1 MGEYLVIRKMPIKRR
16 VVLAI
21 VALAF
26 GLMTGAIGA
35 YAQGTFK
42 VPFKFEAAGKKFAAG
57 EYRVSQKGEDQISL
71 RIEPNGEEVLIPFKQ
86 RLEQLKPAI
95 EEPQL
100 VFDVVGNFEPSY
112 TEYVTDY
119 LLAEV
124 WLPGED
130 GFLVHTLKGA
140 HQHQTIKGQRAKK

>member
-1 MGEYLVIRKMPIKRR
+1 
-16 VVLAI
+16 
-21 VALAF
+21 VA
-26 GLMTGAIGA
+26 
-35 YAQGTFK
+35 
-42 VPFKFEAAGKKFAAG
+42 
-57 EYRVSQKGEDQISL
+57 QKGEGQIAL
-71 RIEPNGEEVLIPFKQ
+71 RKEPGGEEVPIPFTQ
-86 RLEQLKPAI
+86 RLEQPQPPL

-130 GFLVHTLKGA
+130 GYLIHTTKGA
-140 HQHQTIKGQRAKK
+140 HQNKTIKGQKAAK